1 MKVFLMDLLPYGKHF
16 DEFKADRFMPYPLGG
31 DRFDPKIAAR
41 TYAEHF
47 EIWQEMESLG
57 FDGVGLNEHHTTPHG
72 LMVSPNMMAV
82 AAARQM
88 RKLEFLL
95 LGNLLP
101 LHNPLRI
108 AEELAMADC
117 ISEGRIL
124 SGFARGVPRE
134 YRVYDVPMSES
145 RARFDEALEIIRKA
159 WTEDTF
165 SHEGRFWKFKDISI
179 WPRPYRQPHP
189 PIWIPFTGSK
199 ETIELAG
206 RNNFNAVMPAGHPG
220 VTEDIVGYYA
230 QRLAEN
236 GHQITPDHLCLFTDA
251 FVASSSEAA
260 LEEYSPYYLY
270 FVQTLW
276 HHGSD
281 QPKEAL
287 GKAGYVASSSFDYL
301 RPENRPHAEMDRS
314 KIRLTNLADVET
326 RVKNG
331 SLAFGSPKEV
341 ADRLIAKA
349 EHMGANQ
356 LLLNINLGAPPHSL
370 FLEQVRRFGR
380 EVLPR
385 LQDHRVTRVPA
396 AERPAAAA

>member
-1 MKVFLMDLLPYGKHF
+1 MKVYLMDLLPYGKHF
-16 DEFKADRFMPYPLGG
+16 DEYKADRYIPYPLPGKN
-31 DRFDPKIAAR
+31 FDPKIAAR

-47 EIWQEMESLG
+47 EIWNEMEELG

-82 AAARQM
+82 AGARM
-88 RKLEFLL
+88 TKKLEFLL

-145 RARFDEALEIIRKA
+145 RARFDEALDIICKA

-165 SHEGRFWKFKDISI
+165 SYEGKFWSFKDISI

-199 ETIELAG
+199 ETIQLAG
-206 RNNFNAVMPAGHPG
+206 RNNFSAVLPAGHPG
-220 VTEDIVGYYA
+220 VTQDIVGYYGE
-230 QRLAEN
+230 QLAAN
-236 GHQITPDHLCLFTDA
+236 GHTITPEHLCLFTDA
-251 FVASSSEAA
+251 YVAESQEAA
-260 LEEYSPYYLY
+260 LRENMSYYLY

-301 RPENRPHAEMDRS
+301 RPENKPFAEMDRA
-314 KIRLTNLADVET
+314 KIRLTEASDVEA
-326 RVKNG
+326 RVKSG
-331 SLAFGSPKEV
+331 SLAWGSPKEV
-341 ADRLIAKA
+341 AERLIEKA
-349 EHMGANQ
+349 EQMGANQ
-356 LLLNINLGAPPHSL
+356 VLLNVNLGAPPHDM
-370 FLEQVRRFGR
+370 FREQIRRFGR
-380 EVLPR
+380 EVLP
-385 LQDHRVTRVPA
+385 LLKAHQVTKVPGA
-396 AERPAAAA
+396 QASMA

>member
-1 MKVFLMDLLPYGKHF
+1 MKVFLMDLLPYGQHF
-16 DEFKADRFMPYPLGG
+16 DQFKADRYIPYPLGG
-31 DRFDPKIAAR
+31 SHFDPKVAAT
-41 TYAEHF
+41 TYAEHLD
-47 EIWQEMESLG
+47 IWREMEDLG

-82 AAARQM
+82 AAARQTK
-88 RKLEFLL
+88 RLEFLL

-145 RARFDEALEIIRKA
+145 RARFDEALEIIVKA
-159 WTEDTF
+159 WTEETF
-165 SHEGRFWKFKDISI
+165 SHEGRFWKFKDIGI

-206 RNNFNAVMPAGHPG
+206 RNNFSAVMTAGHPG
-220 VTEDIVGYYA
+220 VTHDIVGYYA
-230 QRLAEN
+230 KQLAN
-236 GHQITPDHLCLFTDA
+236 HGHRITPEHLCLFVDA
-251 FVASSSEAA
+251 FVAEDAQAA
-260 LEEYSPYYLY
+260 LREYSPYYLY

-281 QPKEAL
+281 QPREAL

-301 RPENRPHAEMDRS
+301 RPENRPHAEMDRA
-314 KIRLTNLADVET
+314 KIRQTNLQDVEE
-326 RVKNG
+326 RVRNG
-331 SLAFGSPKEV
+331 SLAFGSPSEV
-341 ADRLIAKA
+341 TERLIAKA
-349 EHMGANQ
+349 EQMGANQ
-356 LLLNINLGAPPHSL
+356 LLLHINLGSPPHDL
-370 FLEQVRRFGR
+370 FREQVRRFGR
-380 EVLPR
+380 DVLPA
-385 LQDHRVTRVPA
+385 LKAHQVTRVPA
-396 AERPAAAA
+396 AESVAA

>member
-1 MKVFLMDLLPYGKHF
+1 MKVYLMDLLPYGRHF
-16 DEFKADRFMPYPLGG
+16 DEYKADRYIPYPLPG
-31 DRFDPKIAAR
+31 RHFDPKVAAR
-41 TYAEHF
+41 TYAEHLD
-47 EIWQEMESLG
+47 IWSEMETLG

-82 AAARQM
+82 AGARQTK
-88 RKLEFLL
+88 KLEFLL

-159 WTEDTF
+159 WTQDVF
-165 SHEGRFWKFKDISI
+165 SHEGKFWSFKDISI
-179 WPRPYRQPHP
+179 WPRPFRQPHP

-206 RNNFNAVMPAGHPG
+206 RNDFSAVLPAGHPG
-220 VTEDIVGYYA
+220 VTEDIVGYFA
-230 QRLAEN
+230 KQLAAA
-236 GHQITPDHLCLFTDA
+236 GHALTPDKLCLFTDA
-251 FVASSSEAA
+251 FVADSAEAA
-260 LEEYSPYYLY
+260 LRENMDYYLY

-281 QPKEAL
+281 QPREAL

-301 RPENRPHAEMDRS
+301 RPENRPHAEMDRA
-314 KIRLTNLADVET
+314 KIRLTNASDVEA
-326 RVKNG
+326 RVASG
-331 SLAFGSPKEV
+331 SLAWGSAKEV
-341 ADRLIAKA
+341 AERLIDKA
-349 EHMGANQ
+349 EQMGANR
-356 LLLNINLGAPPHSL
+356 LLLNVNLGAPPHDM
-370 FLEQVRRFGR
+370 FREQVRRFGR
-380 EVLPR
+380 EVLP
-385 LQDHRVTRVPA
+385 LLKAHEVTSVPA
-396 AERPAAAA
+396 AKSYA